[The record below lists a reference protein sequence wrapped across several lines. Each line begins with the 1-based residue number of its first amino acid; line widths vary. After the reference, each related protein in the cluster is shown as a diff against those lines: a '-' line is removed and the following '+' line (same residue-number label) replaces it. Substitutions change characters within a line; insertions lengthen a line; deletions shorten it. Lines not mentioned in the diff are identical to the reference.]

1 MPIELLLVQG
11 GVVAAIMASA
21 LALVRIAVAAERRR
35 ADDWRE
41 AYTNE
46 VERGDVREAQL
57 VEIMAALRNGART

>member
-1 MPIELLLVQG
+1 VPIELLLVQG